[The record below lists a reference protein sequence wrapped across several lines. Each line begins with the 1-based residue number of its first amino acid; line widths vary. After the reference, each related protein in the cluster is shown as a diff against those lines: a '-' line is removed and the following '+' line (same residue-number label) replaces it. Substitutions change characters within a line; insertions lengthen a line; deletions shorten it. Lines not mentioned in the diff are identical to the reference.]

1 MIMTNCYDIPQMTND
16 GKIIHRYTEVES
28 IEIYSPK
35 IIHGYLK
42 EVEIHQKSW
51 RHNGGCLCPRQL
63 LQMPR
68 NHNMFTLKEVHD
80 LERNVDFL

>member
-42 EVEIHQKSW
+42 EVEIHQKS
-51 RHNGGCLCPRQL
+51 
-63 LQMPR
+63 
-68 NHNMFTLKEVHD
+68 
-80 LERNVDFL
+80 